1 MNDHDELNDIPP
13 MVPERDDVDT
23 HLSNKKAQSQEIV
36 RPNYYTQKVKV
47 STWPVRIMLAI
58 LTLVVGAGSYGAY
71 YFYGIYQS
79 ELRQANLRISDLE
92 MALALAGESAE
103 ESDNDL
109 MENINRTIEQYD
121 LLWANWR
128 NNNAQFD
135 DIQGEIARL
144 KICLLYTSPSPR
156 D

>member
-58 LTLVVGAGSYGAY
+58 LTLMIRPAS
-71 YFYGIYQS
+71 
-79 ELRQANLRISDLE
+79 
-92 MALALAGESAE
+92 
-103 ESDNDL
+103 L
-109 MENINRTIEQYD
+109 M
-121 LLWANWR
+121 
-128 NNNAQFD
+128 
-135 DIQGEIARL
+135 
-144 KICLLYTSPSPR
+144 
-156 D
+156 